1 MDSCRKHVFEDLQ
14 PYVCTF
20 SDCDLSDQFF
30 ENRDEW
36 NKHEIQCH
44 RIEWFCNVDPHPHYV
59 EKADFLAHMKSSHYT
74 SFDDSQL
81 SLLSGMFSCPSQRLD
96 GICNLCRKPSVR
108 LETHVSRHLE
118 QIALFA
124 LPRINEEAGDNTTNA
139 NGSKHEKKQL
149 KPTHLDS
156 PTESSSS
163 TDTHEQQLEGSD
175 IDDIVDQDIIPD
187 SEDPFWDM
195 MAGTFSEARKELCLE
210 SLPSIIAIMCIDSH
224 LSSTTSKAN

>member
-1 MDSCRKHVFEDLQ
+1 MQ

-30 ENRDEW
+30 ESRDEW
-36 NKHEIQCH
+36 HNHEIQCH
-44 RIEWFCNVDPHPHYV
+44 RIEWFCNVDPHPHYA

-74 SFDDSQL
+74 SFDDSPL

-96 GICNLCRKPSVR
+96 GICNFCRKPSVR
-108 LETHVSRHLE
+108 LKTHISRHLE

-124 LPRINEEAGDNTTNA
+124 LPRINEKAGDNTASA
-139 NGSKHEKKQL
+139 NGSIEQEGSQYEKKQL

-156 PTESSSS
+156 QTESSSS

>member
-1 MDSCRKHVFEDLQ
+1 
-14 PYVCTF
+14 
-20 SDCDLSDQFF
+20 
-30 ENRDEW
+30 
-36 NKHEIQCH
+36 
-44 RIEWFCNVDPHPHYV
+44 
-59 EKADFLAHMKSSHYT
+59 MKSSHYT
-74 SFDDSQL
+74 SFDDSPL

-96 GICNLCRKPSVR
+96 GICNFCRKPSVR
-108 LETHVSRHLE
+108 LKTHISRHLE

-124 LPRINEEAGDNTTNA
+124 LPRINEKAGDNTAST
-139 NGSKHEKKQL
+139 NGSIEQEGSQYEKKQL

-156 PTESSSS
+156 QTESSSS